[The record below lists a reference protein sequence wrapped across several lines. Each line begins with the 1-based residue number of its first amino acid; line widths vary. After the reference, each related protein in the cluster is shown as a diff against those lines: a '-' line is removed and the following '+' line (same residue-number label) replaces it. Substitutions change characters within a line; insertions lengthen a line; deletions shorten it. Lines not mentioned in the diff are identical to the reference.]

1 MKRSSP
7 SPETVAMKKAK
18 AEVAEARRMQAEAM
32 ISASRMLNKRLG
44 LTTEKPAKIF
54 DVTEDKELAS
64 GNKYKKKKLKAHFSL
79 FLFY

>member
-32 ISASRMLNKRLG
+32 ISASRMLGKRLG
-44 LTTEKPAKIF
+44 LTAEKPAKVF
-54 DVTEDKELAS
+54 DVVEDKELAS
-64 GNKYKKKKLKAHFSL
+64 GKKNSNQNTHHF
-79 FLFY
+79 FAT